1 MTNIKSRKKLNLR
14 NMVLEVRTTVNEQLN
29 TFVSSLRAATQPQ
42 ASACCQTVSSL

>member
-29 TFVSSLRAATQPQ
+29 TFVSGLRGATQPQ
-42 ASACCQTVSSL
+42 ASECCQTVSSL